1 MAQEKIDKVLK
12 ALEEVFAPTETKK
25 AKGEPKYIIV
35 VNGSVI
41 TNRIKGK
48 KDLEKTLRGIALED
62 ARNSS
67 DTKVLVYKLEGEAD
81 VEFEASVT
89 VGKKNEEEEA

>member
-1 MAQEKIDKVLK
+1 MAETKSLEQVLK
-12 ALEEVFAPTETKK
+12 EFFNPTDTKK

-48 KDLEKTLRGIALED
+48 KALEQTLRSVALNDSANGTE
-62 ARNSS
+62 
-67 DTKVLVYKLEGEAD
+67 TKVLVYKLEGEAKVD
-81 VEFEASVT
+81 FPSTVT
-89 VGKKNEEEEA
+89 VGTQEEGE